1 MDLLVRLKPS
11 EREPGHRH
19 AHMRAHPHEEVCRS
33 APWKNMGPRNRHCRA
48 VDVRSEL
55 GCHENVRVF
64 AVEHYIDRSE
74 HDLGSCDSQVPLKYL
89 VVFCALSV

>member
-1 MDLLVRLKPS
+1 MDFSRS
-11 EREPGHRH
+11 SITERTR
-19 AHMRAHPHEEVCRS
+19 AWTSSCAHPHEEVCRS